1 MAFPRGR
8 HAMIG
13 SRLGRW
19 IIDEEIGRGGM
30 GRVFLAH
37 EDPGGRSAAIKVLSA
52 ELAQE
57 PGFLQRFERE
67 IEILNRLSH
76 PNIVKFFDS
85 GAQDGHFYYS
95 MEYVNG
101 ESFEEILRDKGRVPW
116 KEVLDAALQICPALK
131 HAHDHGVVHRDIK
144 PPNLLRTEAGI
155 IKLTDFGIAKV
166 FAGRQLTTT
175 GGVVGTA
182 EYLSPEQ
189 ASGKPA
195 TKRSDLYS
203 LGAVLYTLLTGKT
216 PFLGTT
222 TAELLHK
229 HLYGRFDRPQKI
241 VPAIPHELDEI
252 ICQLLEKDPA
262 RRPPDSL
269 VLHRQLDSLRRKIER
284 KGQLTVHSL
293 GKDSTLSE
301 NLQEVSDESAEG
313 PATFVSRMVRNEL
326 LESQKQEGTLL
337 QVIHRPWVLATMF
350 AGCVGILLWTFWPKP
365 KPDPEYLFAKG
376 KDLMAMPSPEVWET
390 AWNDYLEPLSRIPG
404 NPHQQEIEEFR
415 EKIDDRAT
423 LRRALVGIK
432 DTGPMS
438 EAQRFYLRGLRLC
451 REGDLD
457 SARRVWRSVVSSFQE
472 VKSEDRWVQLAQ
484 TALTELDSRS
494 SASPRSEEAARAAL
508 KDARAMKEKDKSKAD
523 KILQGLLYL
532 YGGDPAFAEL
542 VKEVEAER
550 NR

>member
-1 MAFPRGR
+1 
-8 HAMIG
+8 MIG

-37 EDPGGRSAAIKVLSA
+37 EDPGDRSAAIKVLSA

-67 IEILNRLSH
+67 IEILNRLNH

-85 GAQDGHFYYS
+85 GAQDGHFYYA

-101 ESFEEILRDKGRVPW
+101 ESFEEILHAKGRVPW

-144 PPNLLRTEAGI
+144 PPNLLRTGAGI

-166 FAGRQLTTT
+166 FAGRQLTST

-229 HLYGRFDRPQKI
+229 HLYGRFDRPQKV

-269 VLHRQLDSLRRKIER
+269 VLHRQLDSLRRKIDR

-293 GKDSTLSE
+293 AKDGTVSE
-301 NLQEVSDESAEG
+301 NLGEVPDESAEG

-326 LESQKQEGTLL
+326 QSQKQESTLL
-337 QVIHRPWVLATMF
+337 QIIHRPWVLATLF
-350 AGCVGILLWTFWPKP
+350 AGCLGILLWTFWPTP
-365 KPDPEYLFAKG
+365 KPDPEDLFEKG
-376 KDLMAMPSPEVWET
+376 KAQMAMPSPEVWDA
-390 AWNDYLEPLSRIPG
+390 AWTEYLEPLSRMPG

-415 EKIDDRAT
+415 EKIDDRAA
-423 LRRALVGIK
+423 LRRALAGIK
-432 DTGPMS
+432 NTGPMS
-438 EAQRFYLRGLRLC
+438 EAQRFYLKGLRLC

-457 SARRVWRSVVSSFQE
+457 SARQVWRSVVSSFQGI
-472 VKSEDRWVQLAQ
+472 KSEDRWVQLADA
-484 TALTELDSRS
+484 ALTELDSKS

-508 KDARAMKEKDKSKAD
+508 KQARDMKEKNKNKAD

-532 YGGDPAFAEL
+532 YGGDPAFSEL